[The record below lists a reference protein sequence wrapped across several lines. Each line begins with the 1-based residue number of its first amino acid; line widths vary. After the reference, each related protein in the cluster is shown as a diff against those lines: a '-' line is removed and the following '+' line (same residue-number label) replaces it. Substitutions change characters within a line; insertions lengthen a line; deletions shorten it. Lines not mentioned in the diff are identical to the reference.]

1 MEYQEIIIFL
11 VSMILTWLLGI
22 ISKKSTWLNNHLIP
36 TQNLVIGLVVAI
48 IDWIITKDFST
59 AIALSGLMA
68 GGTYDIIHNFNKML
82 DKEEEE
88 DEENIQTEFNEDEL
102 PFGEEN

>member
-1 MEYQEIIIFL
+1 MEHQEIIIFL

-22 ISKKSTWLNNHLIP
+22 ISKKSTWLSNHLIP

-68 GGTYDIIHNFNKML
+68 GGTYDIVHNFNKML
-82 DKEEEE
+82 DKEEE